1 MENVERF
8 EWERRGNE
16 IVLRLFNIV
25 DEADEYIF
33 TRHDAA
39 DLLWGYISLMKD

>member
-8 EWERRGNE
+8 EWERRGND

-25 DEADEYIF
+25 GECDEYVF

-39 DLLWGYISLMKD
+39 EIVWAYINLMKN